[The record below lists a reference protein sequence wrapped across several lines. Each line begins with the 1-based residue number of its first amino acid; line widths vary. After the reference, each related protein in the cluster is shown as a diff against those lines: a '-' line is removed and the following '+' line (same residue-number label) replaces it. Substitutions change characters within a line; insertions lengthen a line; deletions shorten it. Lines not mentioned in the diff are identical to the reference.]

1 MEGVLTGGALG
12 LVLLYLVKE
21 TGAALARPVTNGP
34 VEQDDP
40 VAFGPF
46 RSSNGRINVQPV
58 QGISLDSVS
67 GRQAND
73 GGGDGYTS
81 KDLHGRGGAFPVPQ
95 MSTVKPV
102 ITNESSSSPGTDSPF
117 ALGSSS
123 SISVSE
129 GAGGATSGGEPL
141 PVPPSPTPP
150 NPSPPVPTPT
160 PNPPNPPNPTPTP
173 PSTDPLPQ
181 LVLVAVRS
189 SPSAGS
195 RSVFGN
201 STTNNTTN
209 QYSIQDSSVTFLSDS
224 PKALQWTSERETP
237 SMSSSMFSDAT
248 LSLIAE
254 HVNML
259 RSSLNLGDGSDLL
272 LFSASDLLPLGLLSA
287 GLTEADVR
295 SRTSTL
301 DSSQLNTAKGDDL
314 VAIEAITN
322 LKFAGLGDST
332 STKLSFD
339 LLTQGLKDSF
349 VNLGSGINTLTI
361 NSGFYRGASAG
372 VSLDSGL
379 QFEFDNAPVMTNL
392 NNNWSFNLN
401 ARAIGVDNSEILFG
415 DGNDDLTIFSRIDDN
430 LAHALGARLLD
441 PNTTI
446 NLERIG
452 LVHSSVH
459 LGGGDDRLR
468 INGKVIDS
476 MIDLGEG
483 SNSLFLEQPVDGS
496 SEIRMGGG
504 ANTIV
509 FNRILGGIV
518 RGGAGDDI
526 FRLEQVSTAGELIGG
541 GGNDS
546 LESGN
551 GFDASRDLLHITGKN
566 QGFLNGLRF
575 EAIPNLDLGGNDDL
589 VFLDFNTSLT
599 GKLLGGSGL
608 DRLSFR
614 SWSDPVSVDLD
625 RGQATGIYGGL
636 AGGFNSIEAASGGIS
651 SDVLSASGKFSAI
664 DGGDGDDLMLVR
676 WTPWLASDSRGLQVN
691 AGGGN
696 DLIVMS
702 LLDASQPES
711 WDTKFGLPDLLDV
724 DFTSTLGSGDTL
736 GWLLNPQDGV
746 LRLHPS
752 GIDGLGDLRQLPIA
766 PLEQL
771 LLGMD
776 PGVQQLAVNT
786 QPLLDGTGPAELVML
801 GDHGSKGHH
810 VVAMLPNAA
819 LGVFNP
825 TLTPSISVP
834 GI

>member
-21 TGAALARPVTNGP
+21 TGAALARPVANGP
-34 VEQDDP
+34 VQLDDP

-46 RSSNGRINVQPV
+46 RSSNGKINVQPV
-58 QGISLDSVS
+58 QGITLDSMS

-81 KDLHGRGGAFPVPQ
+81 KDLHGRGGALPGPQ
-95 MSTVKPV
+95 LSTVKPL
-102 ITNESSSSPGTDSPF
+102 IANESSSSPGSEFTVLPS
-117 ALGSSS
+117 
-123 SISVSE
+123 SVSPIPFSQ
-129 GAGGATSGGEPL
+129 GGGGVASGGEPL

-150 NPSPPVPTPT
+150 SPSPPLPTPT
-160 PNPPNPPNPTPTP
+160 PNPPNPTPTP

-181 LVLVAVRS
+181 LVLVVVRS

-201 STTNNTTN
+201 SHTNNATN
-209 QYSIQDSSVTFLSDS
+209 QYSIQDSSVTFLSDA

-237 SMSSSMFSDAT
+237 SMSSSMFNDAT

-259 RSSLNLGDGSDLL
+259 RSSLTLGDGSDLL
-272 LFSASDLLPLGLLSA
+272 LFSARDLLPLGLLSA

-295 SRTSTL
+295 SRTTTF
-301 DSSQLNTAKGDDL
+301 DSSQLNTGKGDEL
-314 VAIEAITN
+314 VAIEAVTN
-322 LKFAGLGDST
+322 LKFTGLGDST
-332 STKLSFD
+332 SAKLTFD
-339 LLTQGLKDSF
+339 LLAQGLKDSF
-349 VNLGSGINTLTI
+349 VNLGPGINTLTI
-361 NSGFYRGASAG
+361 NTGFYRGTSSG

-379 QFEFDNAPVMTNL
+379 NFQFDNAPVITNL

-401 ARAIGVDNSEILFG
+401 ARAVGVDNSQILFG
-415 DGNDDLTIFSRIDDN
+415 DDNDDLTIFTRIDDN
-430 LAHALGARLLD
+430 LAQALGGRLLD

-452 LVHSSVH
+452 LVHSNVQ

-468 INGKVIDS
+468 INGMVIDS

-483 SNSLFLEQPVDGS
+483 NNSLFLEQPVDGA

-518 RGGAGDDI
+518 HGGAGDDT
-526 FRLEQVSTAGELIGG
+526 FKLEQVSTAGELIGG

-546 LESGN
+546 LESGKS
-551 GFDASRDLLHITGKN
+551 FDASRDLLHITAKN

-575 EAIPNLDLGGNDDL
+575 EEIPNVDLGGNDDL
-589 VFLDFNTSLT
+589 VFLDFNSSLT
-599 GKLLGGSGL
+599 GQLLGGSGL

-625 RGQATGIYGGL
+625 RGQATGLYGGL
-636 AGGFNSIEAASGGIS
+636 AGGFNSIEAASGGTN
-651 SDVLSASGKFSAI
+651 SDVLSASGQFSAI
-664 DGGDGDDLMLVR
+664 DGGDGDDLLLVR
-676 WTPWLASDSRGLQVN
+676 WTPWLASDTRGLQVN
-691 AGGGN
+691 GGSGN

-711 WDTKFGLPDLLDV
+711 WDKAFGLPDLLDV
-724 DFTSTLGSGDTL
+724 DLTSALGSGDTL
-736 GWLLNPQDGV
+736 GWLLNPQEGV

-752 GIDGLGDLRQLPIA
+752 GLDGLGDLRQLPIA

-776 PGVQQLAVNT
+776 SSMQQLAVNT
-786 QPLLDGTGPAELVML
+786 QPLVDGTGPAELVLL
-801 GDHGSKGHH
+801 GDHGSRGHQ
-810 VVAMLPNAA
+810 VIAMLPNAA

-825 TLTPSISVP
+825 TLTPSINVP
-834 GI
+834 GL